1 MTPPVPTPWLEVDDL
16 WIEFVTRRGIVP
28 AVRGVSFAIGP
39 GESLG
44 LVGESGSGK
53 TVIAQTIM
61 GLLQSPG
68 RVKRGAVRW
77 QGKPLRF
84 GDRFPR
90 DDVRGHDISIV
101 FQDALAALNP
111 LLPVGT
117 QITEVLTRRFSLSPK
132 TAKERAVE
140 LLALVG
146 IPEPRERVRNY
157 PHEFSGGMR
166 QRAMIAIALACEP
179 KLLIADEP
187 TTALD
192 VTIQAQIIYLLRDL
206 QQRLGLSLLFITHDL
221 GVIAALCDRVAVCY
235 SGKIVETGPAEQIF
249 ARPAHP
255 YTQGLLQS
263 SAARDDGRDRLLG
276 IDGTPPDLLALPP
289 GCAFA
294 PRCFRADA
302 ACNAAVPPLAGVGV
316 DHAAAC
322 IHPLV
327 GAEAVR

>member
-1 MTPPVPTPWLEVDDL
+1 VAAPLLEVEDL

-28 AVRGVSFAIGP
+28 AVRGVSFAIAQ

-61 GLLQSPG
+61 GLLQQPG

-77 QGKPLRF
+77 KGQPLGF
-84 GDRFPR
+84 GQRFPR
-90 DDVRGHDISIV
+90 DNVRGHDIAMV

-117 QITEVLTRRFSLSPK
+117 QITEVLTRRFGLSRGA
-132 TAKERAVE
+132 AKDRAVE
-140 LLALVG
+140 LLAQVG

-221 GVIAALCDRVAVCY
+221 GVIAALCDRVAVVY
-235 SGKIVETGPAEQIF
+235 SGKIAETGPAEALF
-249 ARPAHP
+249 AHPAHP
-255 YTQGLLQS
+255 YTAGLLRS
-263 SAARDDGRDRLLG
+263 SAAREDERDRLVG
-276 IDGTPPDLLALPP
+276 IDGAPPDLLALPP

-294 PRCFRADA
+294 PRCPLADA
-302 ACNAAVPPLAGVGV
+302 ACDAAVPALVALGPYRQ
-316 DHAAAC
+316 AAC
-322 IHPLV
+322 IRPLAT
-327 GAEAVR
+327 GREIGS

>member
-1 MTPPVPTPWLEVDDL
+1 MTAPWLEVDDL

-39 GESLG
+39 GEALG

-77 QGKPLRF
+77 LGIPLRF

-90 DDVRGHDISIV
+90 DGVRGHDISMV

-111 LLPVGT
+111 LLPVGS
-117 QITEVLTRRFSLSPK
+117 QITEVLTRRFRLSLK
-132 TAKERAVE
+132 AARERAIE

-166 QRAMIAIALACEP
+166 QRAMIAVALACEP

-206 QQRLGLSLLFITHDL
+206 QRRLGLSLLFITHDL

-235 SGKIVETGPAEQIF
+235 SGKIVETGPATRIF
-249 ARPAHP
+249 GRPAHP
-255 YTQGLLQS
+255 YTAGLLQS
-263 SAARDDGRDRLLG
+263 AAAREDGRDRLLG

-294 PRCFRADA
+294 PRCDRADA
-302 ACNAAVPPLAGVGV
+302 ACDAGVPAFV
-316 DHAAAC
+316 AAAADHAAAC
-322 IHPLV
+322 VHPL
-327 GAEAVR
+327 ARPETT

>member
-1 MTPPVPTPWLEVDDL
+1 MAQLEVDDL
-16 WIEFVTRRGIVP
+16 WIEFVTRRGVVP
-28 AVRGVSFAIGP
+28 AVRGVSFSIQP

-61 GLLQSPG
+61 GLLQPPG

-77 QGKPLRF
+77 QGQALGF
-84 GDRFPR
+84 GERFPR
-90 DDVRGHDISIV
+90 DNIRGRDIAMV

-111 LLPVGT
+111 LLPVGV
-117 QITEVLTRRFSLSPK
+117 QITEVLTRRFGLSR
-132 TAKERAVE
+132 KEALDRTVE
-140 LLALVG
+140 LLTLVG
-146 IPEPRERVRNY
+146 IPEPRERVRSY

-206 QQRLGLSLLFITHDL
+206 RDRLGLSLLFITHDL
-221 GVIAALCDRVAVCY
+221 GVIAALCDRLAVVY
-235 SGKIVETGPAEQIF
+235 SGKIVETGTAEAVF
-249 ARPAHP
+249 AQPAHP
-255 YTQGLLQS
+255 YTAGLLRS
-263 SAARDDGRDRLLG
+263 SAALEDERDRLVG
-276 IDGTPPDLLALPP
+276 IDGTPPDLLNLPS

-294 PRCFRADA
+294 PRCNRAVA
-302 ACNAAVPPLAGVGV
+302 ACSAAVPALTAIG
-316 DHAAAC
+316 AERRAAC
-322 IHPLV
+322 IRPLV
-327 GAEAVR
+327 GAETAS

>member
-1 MTPPVPTPWLEVDDL
+1 MTAPWLEVDDL

-39 GESLG
+39 GEALG

-77 QGKPLRF
+77 LGTPLRF

-90 DDVRGHDISIV
+90 DGVRGHDISIV

-111 LLPVGT
+111 LLPVGS
-117 QITEVLTRRFSLSPK
+117 QITEVLTRRFRLSLK
-132 TAKERAVE
+132 AARERAIE

-166 QRAMIAIALACEP
+166 QRAMIAVALACEP

-206 QQRLGLSLLFITHDL
+206 QRRLGLSLLFITHDL

-235 SGKIVETGPAEQIF
+235 SGKIVETGPATRIF
-249 ARPAHP
+249 GRPAHP
-255 YTQGLLQS
+255 YTAGLLQS
-263 SAARDDGRDRLLG
+263 AAAREDGRDRLLG

-294 PRCFRADA
+294 PRCDRADA
-302 ACNAAVPPLAGVGV
+302 ACDAGVPAFV
-316 DHAAAC
+316 AAAADHAAAC
-322 IHPLV
+322 VHPL
-327 GAEAVR
+327 ARPETT

>member
-1 MTPPVPTPWLEVDDL
+1 MTGALLEVDDL
-16 WIEFVTRRGIVP
+16 WIEFITRRGIVP
-28 AVRGVSFAIGP
+28 AVRGVSFAIAP

-53 TVIAQTIM
+53 TVIAHTIM
-61 GLLQSPG
+61 GLLRPPG

-77 QGKPLRF
+77 NGQPLRF
-84 GDRFPR
+84 DERFPHDNIRGR
-90 DDVRGHDISIV
+90 DIAMV

-111 LLPVGT
+111 LLPVGL
-117 QITEVLTRRFSLSPK
+117 QITEVLTRRFGLSRQA
-132 TAKERAVE
+132 AKERAVE

-221 GVIAALCDRVAVCY
+221 GVIAALCDRVAVVY
-235 SGKIVETGPAEQIF
+235 SGKIVESAPADALF
-249 ARPAHP
+249 SRPAHP
-255 YTQGLLQS
+255 YTAGLLRS
-263 SAARDDGRDRLLG
+263 SAAREDERDRLVG
-276 IDGTPPDLLALPP
+276 IDGTPPDLLALPS

-294 PRCFRADA
+294 PRCAFADA
-302 ACNAAVPPLAGVGV
+302 ACSAAVPPLAPLGPS
-316 DHAAAC
+316 HHAAC

-327 GAEAVR
+327 EAVS